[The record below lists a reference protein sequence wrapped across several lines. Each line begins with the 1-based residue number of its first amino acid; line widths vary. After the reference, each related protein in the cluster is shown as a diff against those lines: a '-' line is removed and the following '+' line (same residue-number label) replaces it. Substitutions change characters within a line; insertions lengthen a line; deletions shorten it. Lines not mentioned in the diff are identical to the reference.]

1 MAKND
6 TKIILALRKKFP
18 GRISVLVRKTQNG
31 YMAEIIGPE
40 ICRGGFTQASSF
52 SELIAQVN
60 DCVQTILEIPE
71 QYSSSMP
78 QYMPPLSLAQE
89 LNEFPRLEFKGSVQF
104 SINKEYACV

>member
-1 MAKND
+1 MVNKD
-6 TKIILALRKKFP
+6 IKIIFTLRKKFP
-18 GRISVLVRKTQNG
+18 EIISVVVKKTQNG

-40 ICRGGFTQASSF
+40 VCCGGFTQAGSF

-71 QYSSSMP
+71 QYSASMP

-104 SINKEYACV
+104 SIKKEHACV